1 METPVTAGF
10 WLSPQQKHVW
20 ALQQD
25 GGTLR
30 SVCQLRVDRPLK
42 EASVLEG
49 LRSLIGR
56 HEILRTVYLRQPG
69 MKYPFQAVLDQA
81 EPSLRT
87 VDLSGLSELQQNE
100 KLEEGVHDEQ
110 VAVAAPDS
118 SRILSA
124 AFVILGAERHY
135 VVFSVRP

>member
-69 MKYPFQAVLDQA
+69 DEVSISSCAG
-81 EPSLRT
+81 
-87 VDLSGLSELQQNE
+87 SG
-100 KLEEGVHDEQ
+100 
-110 VAVAAPDS
+110 
-118 SRILSA
+118 
-124 AFVILGAERHY
+124 
-135 VVFSVRP
+135 